1 MYSVFSS
8 SIFSVGSVG
17 SDHNSRLLSPHLTAN
32 ASTNDSFSSPSLL
45 GQRTPLA
52 VRTDTHERK
61 HIGFNEQLL
70 HAGLRVPSMV
80 FLRRSVEP
88 EIRAT
93 KSRTLKCFLG
103 HLE

>member
-8 SIFSVGSVG
+8 SVFSVGSVG
-17 SDHNSRLLSPHLTAN
+17 SDQTARLLSSHLTVY
-32 ASTNDSFSSPSLL
+32 ASTNDSFSPLNLL
-45 GQRTPLA
+45 GQCTPLA

-70 HAGLRVPSMV
+70 HAELHVPSMV
-80 FLRRSVEP
+80 FLRTSVES
-88 EIRAT
+88 EIRAI
-93 KSRTLKCFLG
+93 KSRRLECFPG

>member
-8 SIFSVGSVG
+8 SIFSVGS
-17 SDHNSRLLSPHLTAN
+17 DQNTRLLSSHLTAYT
-32 ASTNDSFSSPSLL
+32 STNDSFSSPNLL

-61 HIGFNEQLL
+61 HIGFNEQLFP
-70 HAGLRVPSMV
+70 VPSMV
-80 FLRRSVEP
+80 FLRSMES

-93 KSRTLKCFLG
+93 KSRRLKCFPG

>member
-8 SIFSVGSVG
+8 SIFSVGS
-17 SDHNSRLLSPHLTAN
+17 DQNTRLLSSHLTAYT
-32 ASTNDSFSSPSLL
+32 STNDSFSSPNLL

-70 HAGLRVPSMV
+70 HAELSVPSMV
-80 FLRRSVEP
+80 FLRSVES

-93 KSRTLKCFLG
+93 KSRRLKCFPG